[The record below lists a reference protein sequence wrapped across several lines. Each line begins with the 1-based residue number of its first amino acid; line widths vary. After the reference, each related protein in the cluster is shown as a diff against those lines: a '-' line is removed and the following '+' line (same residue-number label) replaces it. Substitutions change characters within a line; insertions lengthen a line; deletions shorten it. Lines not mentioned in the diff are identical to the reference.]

1 MSIACAIITVM
12 TTPKTLKYNTAL
24 DEEIMSLG
32 GVPDENG
39 NYLDIHETLFHS
51 KTEGF
56 YLQRKI
62 RQSLIGRTWETL
74 ELGECDSP
82 ESARNVRFLTIYR
95 QMTREQIMHFVIG
108 AYMPTTEGIREEAHR
123 LLDRGSRGGD

>member
-1 MSIACAIITVM
+1 MSIVRAIIAAM
-12 TTPKTLKYNTAL
+12 NRPKTLKYNTAL

-39 NYLDIHETLFHS
+39 NYIDIHESLFHS
-51 KTEGF
+51 KREGF

-74 ELGECDSP
+74 ELGECDSQ
-82 ESARNVRFLTIYR
+82 ESSQKIRFLTVFR
-95 QMTREQIMHFVIG
+95 QLSRKQLMEFIIN
-108 AYMPTTEGIREEAHR
+108 AYMPTTEGLRKEALRILDQGCRE
-123 LLDRGSRGGD
+123 

>member
-1 MSIACAIITVM
+1 MSITRAILAAM
-12 TTPKTLKYNTAL
+12 NRPKTLKYNTAL

-39 NYLDIHETLFHS
+39 NYIDIHETLFHS

-56 YLQRKI
+56 YLQRII

-82 ESARNVRFLTIYR
+82 NSSKKIRFLTVFR
-95 QMTREQIMHFVIG
+95 QMSRRQVMEFIIN
-108 AYMPTTEGIREEAHR
+108 AYMPTTEGLCEEALR
-123 LLDRGSRGGD
+123 ILDQGRSFDA